1 MQFRFAID
9 LTAEEYVRKEA
20 WKDIIISKC
29 PIHPGRGCKVSSHG
43 TYDRVEPVG
52 SKIPRFFCHSETRTC
67 SLLGDCF
74 SSRLPGTL
82 IDVETVVSMV
92 EEAIARDTAQSVQRP
107 LDEKISFASL
117 DIATVAGEL
126 NVEQRLFDLA
136 IDFRWLNRRVEYV
149 RNNLTAMVAL
159 FPQRFKDCLPSLSS
173 FRRVLEQEPV
183 LIQLRTIAEEKLHQT
198 PRPLGL
204 NPPQKMAWKPP

>member
-1 MQFRFAID
+1 MAHMTEWSRLGPKSPD
-9 LTAEEYVRKEA
+9 
-20 WKDIIISKC
+20 
-29 PIHPGRGCKVSSHG
+29 
-43 TYDRVEPVG
+43 
-52 SKIPRFFCHSETRTC
+52 FFCHSETITG
-67 SLLGDCF
+67 SLLADCF

-92 EEAIARDTAQSVQRP
+92 EEAIARDTPQSVQRP

-136 IDFRWLNRRVEYV
+136 IDFRWLKRRVEYV

-159 FPQRFKDCLPSLSS
+159 FPERFKDGVPSLSS

-183 LIQLRTIAEEKLHQT
+183 LIQLRAIANAKLHQT

-204 NPPQKMAWKPP
+204 NPPQEMACKPP